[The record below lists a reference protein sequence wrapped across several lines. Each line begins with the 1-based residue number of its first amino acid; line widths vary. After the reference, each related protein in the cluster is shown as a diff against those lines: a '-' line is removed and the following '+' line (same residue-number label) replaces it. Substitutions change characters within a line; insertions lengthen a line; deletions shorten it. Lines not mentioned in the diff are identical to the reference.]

1 MSLPVRPCSALAS
14 AFIFFHS
21 LTFTAVR
28 RSQLVGLQGTTLLGS
43 ILPWHTCRAKHSISQ
58 VWKQGCRMIQDTI
71 RGRLCPANLQGR
83 QEQLVA
89 YTCLQ
94 FRLCQE
100 SNLTKTHLRVP
111 QKYAKVYK
119 ICESIPNVQKS
130 YTLVL
135 LCSFEVSCKSAK
147 LLLRS
152 CSTAQLTDTSWK
164 RGASMHSSK
173 DLSALGGD
181 SLIEEAHGR
190 NKISG
195 SSGSCNPNISQHS
208 QQDQNFKTSV
218 FNLFQSQICQM
229 DNVCKLSV
237 LSVEKE
243 NEIDKVAAYICLPQ
257 IETASNT
264 CFMHCKAFSVAH
276 WLSSVQRAWFCWKEL
291 PILPLSTRSRHPS
304 LPRRS
309 MTLAECFISVLGQC
323 CCDSA
328 QCVRTRMFWQ
338 FTTGTDQLTNSAWV
352 ISCVAISWQLEVI
365 TGASAILVEAEMVE
379 DGWRKFK
386 EALANQVPGHASE
399 RANFSKEEDLRLAY
413 GRSRANVRNWFLD
426 SLHWGAVRDV
436 LKHTTLVAG

>member
-1 MSLPVRPCSALAS
+1 
-14 AFIFFHS
+14 
-21 LTFTAVR
+21 
-28 RSQLVGLQGTTLLGS
+28 
-43 ILPWHTCRAKHSISQ
+43 
-58 VWKQGCRMIQDTI
+58 
-71 RGRLCPANLQGR
+71 
-83 QEQLVA
+83 
-89 YTCLQ
+89 
-94 FRLCQE
+94 
-100 SNLTKTHLRVP
+100 
-111 QKYAKVYK
+111 
-119 ICESIPNVQKS
+119 
-130 YTLVL
+130 
-135 LCSFEVSCKSAK
+135 
-147 LLLRS
+147 
-152 CSTAQLTDTSWK
+152 
-164 RGASMHSSK
+164 
-173 DLSALGGD
+173 
-181 SLIEEAHGR
+181 
-190 NKISG
+190 
-195 SSGSCNPNISQHS
+195 
-208 QQDQNFKTSV
+208 
-218 FNLFQSQICQM
+218 M

-243 NEIDKVAAYICLPQ
+243 DEIDKVAAYICLSQ

-413 GRSRANVRNWFLD
+413 GRSRANVRKWFLD